1 MKSGLYYRCACVTE
15 TADVENPRV
24 FILGQLQYYNEI
36 SETAQMKFHDF
47 YNCRT
52 YYPKLFEVTTY
63 PKDRLVRCAGA
74 PGSRVYCDYGEG
86 VIVSYKGHV
95 DKDDPLLYYVKL
107 SDGTYISEYETNLK
121 IDFSKM
127 DYDPTEQI
135 KSFEFQNPT
144 FYLARRQV
152 AETHHIVN
160 NAAYGFDTL
169 IGCRTYL
176 MSHQV
181 CTVERCL
188 DKMPVRY
195 MLADEVGL
203 GKTIEAC
210 SIVKIMAA
218 QNKGLKALFA
228 VPEALT
234 AQWES
239 ELKYKFGINAGYRA
253 KYKYCI
259 VPIERINEANDIVC
273 RDWDVLVVDE
283 THRLLKNKRQYDAIL
298 NMSKRTKNVLLL
310 SATPIQDRKEEY
322 LQLVRLIYPE
332 RYENMELSEFSILVN
347 KQRKIQK
354 SIYMQIKRM
363 ENYERYSEDIKDDL
377 SELAEKLKDGY
388 LNKLIEKID
397 LESSDKGEETTS
409 QVIAYICENYR
420 VERNVIRNRRE
431 AVPEINNKR
440 TLTELP
446 YVPCSSDDMYSESET
461 IESVLNYLSNAGL
474 EDSTAIHIMNA
485 AFSSPWALKSVVEKY
500 GIQDEGITHNLS
512 LWLNQAQNECRCCN
526 TILDTSPENIKGRL
540 LRCLDYIDQEL
551 DIINTPETKIVVFTS
566 FNETLLQFEKICNSR
581 FSESGIITVAFGTHM
596 SKDELEDSVFKFQN
610 NPQCKIMI
618 CDERGGEGR
627 NFQQAMMV
635 IHLDIPW
642 DPNVLEQRIGRLDR
656 LGRTDGMD
664 VRSLVLYTKG
674 TVENQLFRIWNEG
687 MKVFTQSLSGLEIIM
702 GELREKIISAIKED
716 YFYGLENAFSEIQEE
731 EQRMHDEVDRERH
744 YDVGASLYGTLSKGV
759 DRTLKLYNSE
769 DNELFSDSMIRWGK
783 QAGLEPESETKIGI
797 REFRSSGFHPG
808 AAIQTQ
814 FVPPE
819 WSKYTNSSILRHTG
833 DKLLGTFNRTLAA
846 LREDL
851 LFYAPGDPVYDS
863 IDSNA
868 MGCSRG
874 RCTAILTKSDFS
886 FDGFVF
892 TYNVDIN
899 YDILFNEGMD
909 FDTNIISR
917 FKMYL
922 PLKQIKVVLRS
933 NLKDL
938 EFDERKVLV
947 LLDDKDRSIYKDTDA
962 HIGRRGKKNG
972 SSLIDR
978 FIAQRGENWEHIVSV
993 ISEKAR
999 RIAWNRLHEEMDI
1012 KAVKREMWR
1021 IIHGYESEC
1030 NFLGR
1035 DVSFIESIQKRYETV
1050 LNALN
1055 SANLQLDSVCFLRVK
1070 KNESV
1075 ERNS

>member
-1 MKSGLYYRCACVTE
+1 MKPGLYYRCACVTE
-15 TADVENPRV
+15 AADVVYPRV
-24 FILGQLQYYNEI
+24 FIFGQLQYYNEI
-36 SETAQMKFHDF
+36 SETAQMRFHDF

-52 YYPKLFEVTTY
+52 YYPRLFDVTTY
-63 PKDRLVRCAGA
+63 PRDRLVRCAGA
-74 PGSRVYCDYGEG
+74 PGSRVYCDAGEG
-86 VIVSYKGHV
+86 VIVSYKGTV
-95 DKDDPLLYYVKL
+95 SEEEPLLYYIRL

-127 DYDPTEQI
+127 DYNPTEQM
-135 KSFEFQNPT
+135 KKFEFQSPT
-144 FYLARRQV
+144 FYLSRRQV

-188 DKMPVRY
+188 DKMPIRY

-210 SIVKIMAA
+210 SIVKILAA
-218 QNKGLKALFA
+218 QNKNLKALFV
-228 VPEALT
+228 VPEALM

-239 ELKYKFGINAGYRA
+239 ELKYKFGIIAGHRA
-253 KYKYCI
+253 KYPFCI
-259 VPIERINEANDIVC
+259 VPVERIHESYDIVS
-273 RDWDVLVVDE
+273 RNWDILVVDE
-283 THRLLKNKRQYDAIL
+283 THRLLKNKPQYDAIL
-298 NMSKRTKNVLLL
+298 NMSKRIQNILLL

-322 LQLVRLIYPE
+322 LQLVKLIYPE
-332 RYENMELSEFSILVN
+332 RYENMGLSEFSLLVK
-347 KQRKIQK
+347 KQQKIQK
-354 SIYMQIKRM
+354 SVYMQIKRM
-363 ENYERYSEDIKDDL
+363 ENYERYAEDIMDDL
-377 SELAEKLKDGY
+377 SDLAEKLNDNY

-397 LESSDKGEETTS
+397 LESDDKGEETAS

-431 AVPEINNKR
+431 AVSEINNKR

-446 YVPCSSDDMYSESET
+446 YVPCDSDDMYSENET
-461 IESVLNYLSNAGL
+461 IEAVLNYLSNVDL
-474 EDSTAIHIMNA
+474 DDSVAIHIMNA
-485 AFSSPWALKSVVEKY
+485 TFSSPWALKSVIEKY
-500 GIQDEGITHNLS
+500 DIQDEEILQNLS
-512 LWLNQAQNECRCCN
+512 LWLKQAKSECTRCN
-526 TILDTSPENIKGRL
+526 RILDTTPESIKGRL
-540 LRCLDYIDQEL
+540 LHCLDYIDQEL
-551 DIINTPETKIVVFTS
+551 DIANAPEAKIVVFTS
-566 FNETLLQFEKICNSR
+566 FNETLLQFEKICNTR
-581 FSESGIITVAFGTHM
+581 FSESGVITVAFGTHM
-596 SKDELEDSVFKFQN
+596 SKDELENSVYKFQN
-610 NPQCKIMI
+610 DPNCKIMI

-656 LGRTDGMD
+656 LGRKEDMD

-674 TVENQLFRIWNEG
+674 TVENQLFRVWNEG

-716 YFYGLENAFSEIQEE
+716 YFYGLENAFPEIQEE

-744 YDVGASLYGTLSKGV
+744 YDVGASLYGTLSRGV
-759 DRTLKLYNSE
+759 DRTLRLYKSE
-769 DNELFSDSMIRWGK
+769 ANTLFSDSMIRWGK
-783 QAGLEPESETKIGI
+783 QAGLHPESETKTGI
-797 REFRSSGFHPG
+797 REFRSSGFQPG

-819 WSKYTNSSILRHTG
+819 WSKYSNSSILRHTG
-833 DKLLGTFNRTLAA
+833 DKLLGTFNRSLAA

-899 YDILFNEGMD
+899 YDILFKDGMD
-909 FDTNIISR
+909 FDTNTISR

-922 PLKQIKVVLRS
+922 PLKQINVVLRS
-933 NLKDL
+933 NLKEL
-938 EFDERKVLV
+938 EYDEKKILS
-947 LLDDKDRSIYKDTDA
+947 LLDDAERNIYKDKFA
-962 HIGRRGKKNG
+962 HNGKRGKKNG
-972 SSLIDR
+972 VSPIER
-978 FIAQRGENWEHIVSV
+978 FIEQRGENWEHTVSV
-993 ISEKAR
+993 LSEKAR
-999 RIAWNRLHEEMDI
+999 KIACKKLHEEMDI

-1030 NFLGR
+1030 NFFDR
-1035 DVSFIESIQKRYETV
+1035 DSSFVNEIKKRYETV

-1055 SANLQLDSVCFLRVK
+1055 SANIKLDSVCFLKVN